1 MDDQMETAAPGQG
14 HGGGVISEIQS
25 IANHTPKSPNFQ
37 LLDAALSEIDAAR
50 KAARTAGTE
59 AQRHHYRR
67 TADGLAIHLADVVL
81 KCRFPGAAGVPSRRF
96 LRDEVERR
104 RKIATAETV
113 AAIYDAAVW
122 GAFAA
127 PDYDTWKR
135 WEHYASEASRARIQA
150 EEIRIGYR
158 G

>member
-1 MDDQMETAAPGQG
+1 MNIEMETARRGQPA
-14 HGGGVISEIQS
+14 GGGVIGNLSVP
-25 IANHTPKSPNFQ
+25 NDTPKTPNFQ
-37 LLDAALSEIDAAR
+37 LLDAALAEIDAAR

-67 TADGLAIHLADVVL
+67 TADGLAIHLADVGL
-81 KCRFPGAAGVPSRRF
+81 KCRFPVAAGVPPMRF

-135 WEHYASEASRARIQA
+135 WEHFAHEASRARFQA
-150 EEIRIGYR
+150 EEIRMGWTR
-158 G
+158 

>member
-1 MDDQMETAAPGQG
+1 MDDQKETAAPGHG
-14 HGGGVISEIQS
+14 HGGGS
-25 IANHTPKSPNFQ
+25 IGNLSVPKDTPKTPNFQ
-37 LLDAALSEIDAAR
+37 IIDAALAEIDAAR

-81 KCRFPGAAGVPSRRF
+81 KCRFPGAAGVPPMSF
-96 LRDEVERR
+96 LREETERR
-104 RKIATAETV
+104 RKIETAETV
-113 AAIYDAAVW
+113 ASIYDAAMW
-122 GAFAA
+122 GAFKA
-127 PDYDTWKR
+127 PDYPTWKR
-135 WEHYASEASRARIQA
+135 WEHFAHEASRARIQA